1 MTMTM
6 NYAASYGLWVFSM
19 DGYFPLSGGDDTCSG
34 EPDVAR
40 FGQFL
45 AWRCERGA
53 EVVFG
58 GENSGKETSAKAS
71 LLM

>member
-1 MTMTM
+1 
-6 NYAASYGLWVFSM
+6 M
-19 DGYFPLSGGDDTCSG
+19 DGYFPLSGGEDTCSG
-34 EPDVAR
+34 TPDVAR

-58 GENSGKETSAKAS
+58 GEQASRGENITSEQKLVRRLFARNVERNNIC
-71 LLM
+71 

>member
-1 MTMTM
+1 
-6 NYAASYGLWVFSM
+6 M
-19 DGYFPLSGGDDTCSG
+19 DGYFPLSEGEDTCSG
-34 EPDVAR
+34 SPDVAR

-58 GENSGKETSAKAS
+58 GEHWDVSAGGGWGTRCIV
-71 LLM
+71 